1 MSLFCHLSLSST
13 HYLDTASSTISDK
26 YLNWKWHH
34 LLPFPTQHCMGC
46 FLVIH
51 LKSVSESLPE
61 FHSLQAMKRKYS
73 INFKLEFWTQQM
85 VFSLVM
91 YSAGGASCLVAPP
104 IPEGQWQCQTLFHQ
118 TWTLSV
124 PPPWRKVQQ
133 IVSPIPGYCQTL
145 FYHPSSGQAT
155 SSEPNSNIFLSTRVA
170 NRAIQWNASDA
181 AWWLMQVVPLGGPI
195 CNWCKFKSLFRIK
208 RDCQHT
214 QTKNRHVHRR
224 IMKPFLSNLTHFQK
238 VQN

>member
-46 FLVIH
+46 FFVIH

-73 INFKLEFWTQQM
+73 INLKLEFWTQQM

-104 IPEGQWQCQTLFHQ
+104 IPVAVPVPNPFSPNLN
-118 TWTLSV
+118 TLSATALEKSPTNSFSDTRILPNPV
-124 PPPWRKVQQ
+124 LPSFFWPGH
-133 IVSPIPGYCQTL
+133 IV
-145 FYHPSSGQAT
+145 
-155 SSEPNSNIFLSTRVA
+155 
-170 NRAIQWNASDA
+170 RAQ
-181 AWWLMQVVPLGGPI
+181 
-195 CNWCKFKSLFRIK
+195 F
-208 RDCQHT
+208 
-214 QTKNRHVHRR
+214 
-224 IMKPFLSNLTHFQK
+224 
-238 VQN
+238 